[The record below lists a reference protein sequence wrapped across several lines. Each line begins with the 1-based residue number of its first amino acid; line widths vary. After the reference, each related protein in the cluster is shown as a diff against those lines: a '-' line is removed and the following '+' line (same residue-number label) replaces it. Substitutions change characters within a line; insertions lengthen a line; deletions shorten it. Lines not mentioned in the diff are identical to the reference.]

1 MEGKKMDEVIV
12 NCYYRRGYHANKI
25 AIKENGVVDVVEP
38 VYNPYTADGF
48 NRILSDVSDAIKDTF
63 NQESNDYFWRFT
75 NNKNEIALIKAGT
88 IHRSNNFIT
97 NELEKGLSVATH
109 SGYACQGYN
118 YGYKIAGTVIDYGSD
133 GEPVLDIKSLRPLS
147 KMLANAAINAEY
159 RKEKE
164 ERLSNNLPKYNWT
177 AEQYNRG
184 YGCETTRDVIFNII
198 EED

>member
-1 MEGKKMDEVIV
+1 MDEVIV
-12 NCYYRRGYHANKI
+12 NCYYKRGYHANKI
-25 AIKENGVVDVVEP
+25 TIKENGVIDVVEP

-48 NRILSDVSDAIKDTF
+48 NRILSDVSDAIKATF

-75 NNKNEIALIKAGT
+75 NNKNELVLIKSG
-88 IHRSNNFIT
+88 
-97 NELEKGLSVATH
+97 ELRKSINHADGSCEKGLSVATH
-109 SGYACQGYN
+109 SGYSCQGYN
-118 YGYKIAGTVIDYGSD
+118 YGYKITGTVIDYGSD

-147 KMLANAAINAEY
+147 KMLTNAAINAGY
-159 RKEKE
+159 RAEKNA
-164 ERLSNNLPKYNWT
+164 RLAENLPKYNWT